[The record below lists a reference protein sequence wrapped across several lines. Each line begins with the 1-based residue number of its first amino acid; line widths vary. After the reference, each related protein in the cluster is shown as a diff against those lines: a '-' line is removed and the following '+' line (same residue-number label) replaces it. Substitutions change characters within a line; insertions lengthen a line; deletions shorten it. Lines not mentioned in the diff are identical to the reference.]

1 MGVEDADGHKLN
13 LFPKEVSK
21 VLDGDLNHSLLQVEI
36 GPTNACN
43 NRCSYCS
50 LDWVSRDRT
59 DIGTG
64 ALLSALEDMAGVGV
78 RAVYFAGE
86 GEPLLHKDFS
96 QFIKKSADLGM
107 KTSLSTNG
115 NLLNREMSEKILPYL
130 SWIRIG
136 IDASTPETYSKI
148 HGVPEHN
155 FDKVIENIENAVKVK
170 QKNGYHV
177 DIGIQSLALPQNIG
191 EIEGLA
197 RIVKGIGVDNIQ
209 IKPFSNHPEGS
220 DRELFVNPHLPEME
234 ALQHALQKYNSPD
247 FRVVYRAKTMDRI
260 LSERPYR
267 ECDGLNFWTLL
278 DAKGNVLPCNL
289 FYDKEGFSFGN
300 INDNSFKDIWQGEQR
315 IRVMDKVA
323 KLNKCETCGDYKCR
337 PDLFNRHIYRLKNPE
352 PNDDFI

>member
-1 MGVEDADGHKLN
+1 MSVKDADGHKLN
-13 LFPKEVSK
+13 FYPRETSR
-21 VLDGDLNHSLLQVEI
+21 VLDGDLDHSLLQVEI

-64 ALLSALEDMAGVGV
+64 ALLSALEDMADIGV

-86 GEPLLHKDFS
+86 GEPLLHKDFP
-96 QFIKKSADLGM
+96 QFIEKAAEVGM

-115 NLLNREMSEKILPYL
+115 TLLTEDISKRILPHL

-155 FDKVIENIENAVKVK
+155 FGRVIENIGYAAKVK
-170 QKNGYHV
+170 RENGYHV
-177 DIGIQSLALPQNIG
+177 DIGIQALALPSNIG
-191 EIEGLA
+191 EIEGLTK
-197 RIVKGIGVDNIQ
+197 IVKDAGVDNIQ

-220 DRELFVNPHLPEME
+220 DRELFVNPHTAEME
-234 ALQHALQKYNSPD
+234 ALQHTLQKYDSED
-247 FRVVYRAKTMDRI
+247 FTVVYRAKTMDRI
-260 LSERPYR
+260 LTERPYK
-267 ECDGLNFWTLL
+267 ECDGLHFWTLL

-289 FYDKEGFSFGN
+289 FYDKEGFSYGN
-300 INDNSFKDIWQGEQR
+300 INENSFKDIWQGEKR
-315 IRVMDKVA
+315 REVMDKVA
-323 KLNKCETCGDYKCR
+323 ELDKCKTCGDYKCR
-337 PDLFNRHIYRLKNPE
+337 PDLFNRHMYRLKNPE